1 MSARIEAGR
10 VAIKTA
16 QLNRPTQTIY
26 DRYDPDPLIMAL
38 ARKTNALLSKIIEI
52 KKRVDIG
59 THIEAVIDNFI
70 SLKEINQMCKKGD
83 FLSILRY
90 FWLPK

>member
-38 ARKTNALLSKIIEI
+38 VRRTNALLARNIEI
-52 KKRVDIG
+52 KKG
-59 THIEAVIDNFI
+59 
-70 SLKEINQMCKKGD
+70 
-83 FLSILRY
+83 
-90 FWLPK
+90 

>member
-1 MSARIEAGR
+1 VLDGTSARIEAGR

-38 ARKTNALLSKIIEI
+38 VRKTNAPLAGIIAI
-52 KKRVDIG
+52 KKM
-59 THIEAVIDNFI
+59 
-70 SLKEINQMCKKGD
+70 S
-83 FLSILRY
+83 
-90 FWLPK
+90 

>member
-26 DRYDPDPLIMAL
+26 DRYDPGPLSMAL
-38 ARKTNALLSKIIEI
+38 VRKTYALLGRNTEFKM
-52 KKRVDIG
+52 G
-59 THIEAVIDNFI
+59 LT
-70 SLKEINQMCKKGD
+70 
-83 FLSILRY
+83 
-90 FWLPK
+90 

>member
-26 DRYDPDPLIMAL
+26 DRYDPNPFIMVL
-38 ARKTNALLSKIIEI
+38 VRKPNAFLG
-52 KKRVDIG
+52 KK
-59 THIEAVIDNFI
+59 TKF
-70 SLKEINQMCKKGD
+70 KKG
-83 FLSILRY
+83 LT
-90 FWLPK
+90 

>member
-26 DRYDPDPLIMAL
+26 GRYNPDPF
-38 ARKTNALLSKIIEI
+38 II
-52 KKRVDIG
+52 
-59 THIEAVIDNFI
+59 A
-70 SLKEINQMCKKGD
+70 
-83 FLSILRY
+83 
-90 FWLPK
+90 

>member
-16 QLNRPTQTIY
+16 QLNRPTQKVY

-38 ARKTNALLSKIIEI
+38 VRKTNAFLGRNTEFKI
-52 KKRVDIG
+52 G
-59 THIEAVIDNFI
+59 LT
-70 SLKEINQMCKKGD
+70 
-83 FLSILRY
+83 
-90 FWLPK
+90 

>member
-38 ARKTNALLSKIIEI
+38 VRKTNAPLAGIIAI
-52 KKRVDIG
+52 KKM
-59 THIEAVIDNFI
+59 
-70 SLKEINQMCKKGD
+70 S
-83 FLSILRY
+83 
-90 FWLPK
+90 